1 MNKAQI
7 TTIIIGV
14 FVSIMF
20 MIVGIYFA
28 SINFEV
34 DKNMCQTMKTSNY
47 DFTHDIQVDASYSE
61 NCFDIMNHPLEKFYY
76 QLGGAILGLLISIF
90 VWLGIL
96 ALNTTVFDYY

>member
-28 SINFEV
+28 SI
-34 DKNMCQTMKTSNY
+34 
-47 DFTHDIQVDASYSE
+47 
-61 NCFDIMNHPLEKFYY
+61 
-76 QLGGAILGLLISIF
+76 
-90 VWLGIL
+90 
-96 ALNTTVFDYY
+96 